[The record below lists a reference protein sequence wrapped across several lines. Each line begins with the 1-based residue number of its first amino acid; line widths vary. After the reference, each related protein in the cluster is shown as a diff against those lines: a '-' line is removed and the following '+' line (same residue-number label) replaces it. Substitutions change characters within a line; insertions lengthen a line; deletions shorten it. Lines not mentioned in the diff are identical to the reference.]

1 VNGDRI
7 FISSQNNSQIEVVNI
22 SDKDNPSQI
31 ANIETSATVNDFDIK
46 GSFYEDSTVTPST
59 YQLKTYLYSATNNGL
74 KRFDVTDAANPI
86 ELAAYKTENSFYK
99 IEISNPYAYVESNIA
114 DGLSILYIKRPAS
127 TPKLK
132 GSVYWGDG
140 SISLMNIHQDNAYII
155 NDSNVVSI
163 IDISDQTAPK
173 KVDIPYMEAK
183 GFTIGQGVGYFVK
196 NTSAT
201 PSIYNFIY
209 AYDMSNDYSDV
220 KGKAAVVKYDLTNYG
235 LISEYRTDDNDVFYI
250 NAERSTQF
258 NFSAQG
264 DIPIAYR
271 LYELNSDTIVTSFG
285 ASGLFTASTSETNT
299 SVTLDAGEYYIK
311 ISSPDLNT
319 SGSYQFD
326 VAKIEDD
333 FADTFLYSDM
343 ISIGDSTEAKILTS
357 EDKDVVKIEL
367 SERGEFDFNA
377 TDGIKVTLLY
387 DDTITTLS
395 NNSNAI
401 NTTLNPGTYYVVM
414 ESNGTFVGDYV
425 FESTFNS
432 SGELAMPDGFDGR
445 DNYNA
450 EYVIYGDRYI
460 YVIEPDNHVAV
471 YNHLL
476 QAVAREMSADG
487 SVDYS
492 NNCGKPF
499 YYDTK
504 LYINKTYIEN
514 GTATCK
520 EYASISVENT
530 DSHFEYESMGYSE
543 IYYDNINSVSITD
556 RSIIN
561 IDNDYVYEF
570 SKSEGSIFKTL
581 YSEIDKRD
589 EYSQYV
595 YKRAYGHITGMTNL
609 NDIKALKN
617 DENIDVVAVNSNIS
631 IYKTNPDSPVSHT
644 YQVYDEY
651 GYPVYDELNNPVY
664 DTYIDYEPI
673 LIGTK
678 TFPVSGNVIDMHIDR
693 ESDVVY
699 VLNENSTNI
708 TLINYDINDVTLSA
722 STSVDIGVQASGM
735 FIKENK
741 IY

>member
-1 VNGDRI
+1 
-7 FISSQNNSQIEVVNI
+7 
-22 SDKDNPSQI
+22 
-31 ANIETSATVNDFDIK
+31 
-46 GSFYEDSTVTPST
+46 
-59 YQLKTYLYSATNNGL
+59 
-74 KRFDVTDAANPI
+74 
-86 ELAAYKTENSFYK
+86 
-99 IEISNPYAYVESNIA
+99 
-114 DGLSILYIKRPAS
+114 
-127 TPKLK
+127 
-132 GSVYWGDG
+132 
-140 SISLMNIHQDNAYII
+140 
-155 NDSNVVSI
+155 
-163 IDISDQTAPK
+163 
-173 KVDIPYMEAK
+173 
-183 GFTIGQGVGYFVK
+183 
-196 NTSAT
+196 
-201 PSIYNFIY
+201 
-209 AYDMSNDYSDV
+209 
-220 KGKAAVVKYDLTNYG
+220 
-235 LISEYRTDDNDVFYI
+235 
-250 NAERSTQF
+250 
-258 NFSAQG
+258 
-264 DIPIAYR
+264 
-271 LYELNSDTIVTSFG
+271 
-285 ASGLFTASTSETNT
+285 
-299 SVTLDAGEYYIK
+299 
-311 ISSPDLNT
+311 
-319 SGSYQFD
+319 
-326 VAKIEDD
+326 
-333 FADTFLYSDM
+333 
-343 ISIGDSTEAKILTS
+343 
-357 EDKDVVKIEL
+357 
-367 SERGEFDFNA
+367 
-377 TDGIKVTLLY
+377 
-387 DDTITTLS
+387 
-395 NNSNAI
+395 
-401 NTTLNPGTYYVVM
+401 TTLNPGTYYVVM

-617 DENIDVVAVNSNIS
+617 DENIDIVAVNSNIS

-741 IY
+741 IYFTIEDSSFHGMKVYDYPLTISATAVKEAENIGANLSAPYTWDGTTFNYLSNLSPKVFYLEQSFVDGQTIGTYSVAEEDNIKEGEEELFEGCFIATAAYGSYFESHVKVLRDFRDNILLTNSFGKKIVDFYYRNSPYIASKIAMHSGAKNIIRQMLTPIVYFVKYPVVFIGIFTLFILGFLIRGYITRRKVVLL